1 MLTDAVLQWIT
12 QYGYVAIFLLLM
24 LGIAGL
30 PVPDEWLLTFSGY
43 LIFKGRLHPA
53 ITLAAAFCGSACGI
67 TFSYWLGRTFGLY
80 LIHRF
85 GRYLHITD
93 EKMSKAHQW
102 FERAGEWSL
111 TFGYYIPGVR
121 HLTALVAG
129 AAELRP
135 AKFALFAYSGALIWS
150 CTFLS
155 LGYFVGEGWT
165 HASEE
170 AHKYIVIASAALA
183 AAGLISWVAWKL
195 RSRRT

>member
-1 MLTDAVLQWIT
+1 MVTETVLRWIT
-12 QYGYVAIFLLLM
+12 QYGYAAICFLLM

-30 PVPDEWLLTFSGY
+30 PFPDETLLTFCGY

-53 ITLAAAFCGSACGI
+53 LTELAAFCGSAWGI
-67 TFSYWLGRTFGLY
+67 SVSYWLGRTFGLY

-93 EKMSKAHQW
+93 ERMSKAHQW

-129 AAELRP
+129 AAELRF
-135 AKFALFAYSGALIWS
+135 AKFALFAYTGALLWS
-150 CTFLS
+150 STFLA
-155 LGYFVGEGWT
+155 LGYFVGEGWNDV
-165 HASEE
+165 SQQ
-170 AHKYIVIASAALA
+170 AHKYILIGCAALA
-183 AAGLISWVAWKL
+183 GAGIIYWAATRKTG
-195 RSRRT
+195 RG